1 MRGIIFPNLCR
12 LEATIMNDAKQE
24 PKKKQATQEAE
35 PADPVHTI
43 REGAVAASIWQRQ
56 SLSGYAYYDF
66 SLSRSWKSMSSNKT
80 GYSKNFFARNG
91 DELKRVIERAAQ
103 WIVEHETAVA
113 SNQNCQVGE
122 VANGTFA

>member
-1 MRGIIFPNLCR
+1 MAEP
-12 LEATIMNDAKQE
+12 KPE
-24 PKKKQATQEAE
+24 PKKKPAQTEVE
-35 PADPVHTI
+35 PTEPVHTI

-91 DELKRVIERAAQ
+91 DEVKSVVEKACQ
-103 WIVEHETAVA
+103 WIRERELTGLAE
-113 SNQNCQVGE
+113 QNGISGE
-122 VANGTFA
+122 VTNGASL